1 MNTRTLVLTLILVL
15 AVLIISL
22 GYATEKKVSKKDY
35 KE

>member
-1 MNTRTLVLTLILVL
+1 MKNRTLVSILILVL